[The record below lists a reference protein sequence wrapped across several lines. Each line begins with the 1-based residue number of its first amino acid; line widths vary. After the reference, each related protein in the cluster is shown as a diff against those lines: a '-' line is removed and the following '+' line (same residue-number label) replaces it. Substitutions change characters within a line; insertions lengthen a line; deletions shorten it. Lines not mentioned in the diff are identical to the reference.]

1 VRNKGNPLN
10 RWAWVLI
17 GMTMAS
23 APALV
28 SAQVSLA
35 TVVDLAQ
42 RNSSTVKLAEADV
55 QKAKRH

>member
-1 VRNKGNPLN
+1 MKL
-10 RWAWVLI
+10 WALMLI

-35 TVVDLAQ
+35 TVVDLA
-42 RNSSTVKLAEADV
+42 RRWRSLKMLLCPV
-55 QKAKRH
+55 

>member
-1 VRNKGNPLN
+1 MNGQNPLKCL
-10 RWAWVLI
+10 ALMLI

-42 RNSSTVKLAEADV
+42 RNSSVVRQRGAV
-55 QKAKRH
+55 GV